1 MPDEARPPT
10 EATPPIHAASTVQA
24 AQTPPH
30 VRWPL
35 ALAFAVVIVFAGAML
50 FVVFRPGPVAYTD
63 DAYVAAHYATIAPR
77 ISGQISSVEVD
88 DNQRVSAGQVLA
100 VVDDRDYR
108 VAVAAAEA
116 QLERDR
122 AQVDDA
128 QAAIDR
134 QPSVVR
140 QSTAQLNATAAELVF
155 AQANQQRYSALATT
169 GAGTQQD
176 HQRADAAFRQAAA
189 AVAGNKASEEAAQ
202 RQIPIQEAELR
213 AAQALVRADEARLE
227 QARLNLSYTRVV
239 APIGGTI
246 AQRAVQVG
254 NFVSPGTAL
263 MAVVPT
269 AQIYIEA
276 NYREVLLRHMLPGQ
290 HARIHV
296 DAYDLDIAGV
306 VDGLPPASGA
316 AFAPIE
322 PNNATGNFTKIVQR
336 LPVKIIVSP
345 GQKLADLLRIG
356 LSVETY
362 VDTNGPATATP
373 AIDVREPVAG
383 QR

>member
-1 MPDEARPPT
+1 
-10 EATPPIHAASTVQA
+10 
-24 AQTPPH
+24 
-30 VRWPL
+30 
-35 ALAFAVVIVFAGAML
+35 ML
-50 FVVFRPGPVAYTD
+50 FVAFRSGPVAYTD

-140 QSTAQLNATAAELVF
+140 QSTAQLDATAAELVF
-155 AQANQQRYSALATT
+155 AQANQQRYRVLATT

-176 HQRADAAFRQAAA
+176 HQRADAAFKQAAA

-202 RQIPIQEAELR
+202 RQVPIQEAELR

-227 QARLNLSYTRVV
+227 QARLNLSYARIV

-269 AQIYIEA
+269 AQVYIEA
-276 NYREVLLRHMLPGQ
+276 NYREVQLRHMLPGQ
-290 HARIHV
+290 RARIHV
-296 DAYDLDIAGV
+296 DAYDFDVAGV

-322 PNNATGNFTKIVQR
+322 PNNATGNFTKIIQR

-362 VDTNGPATATP
+362 VDTSGQATGTQ
-373 AIDVREPVAG
+373 AIDAREPVMGTPRLTA
-383 QR
+383 R